1 MQRVRG
7 AANVE
12 TYIVSQ
18 RSILDKRKRCSL
30 RRRALIRAFT
40 KRFTNEID
48 GTLLLIVSRRFI
60 STMVISSSSTDR
72 CRPDCLSAQGSRQSG
87 TCQRAL
93 AWQARSMPQRW
104 RGGQTLTATARD
116 DVSEPRVGTKK
127 RALKSNKETNED
139 LPPWLSSRPRSP
151 TLAKRGR
158 GASARRV
165 RISRP
170 YPLDACD
177 ANHPATYKR
186 PEDHAVHCN
195 VAHRSQRWHGT
206 LRNSRAD

>member
-1 MQRVRG
+1 MRRELAKAVEAEVTDFLGKHANLKTEDGHQRVVRHG
-7 AANVE
+7 HLSEREVMTGIGPVAVRQPRVRDRETAA
-12 TYIVSQ
+12 
-18 RSILDKRKRCSL
+18 DDPKRCSL

-87 TCQRAL
+87 TCRRAL

-127 RALKSNKETNED
+127 RALRSNKETNED
-139 LPPWLSSRPRSP
+139 LPPWL
-151 TLAKRGR
+151 
-158 GASARRV
+158 
-165 RISRP
+165 
-170 YPLDACD
+170 
-177 ANHPATYKR
+177 
-186 PEDHAVHCN
+186 
-195 VAHRSQRWHGT
+195 
-206 LRNSRAD
+206 